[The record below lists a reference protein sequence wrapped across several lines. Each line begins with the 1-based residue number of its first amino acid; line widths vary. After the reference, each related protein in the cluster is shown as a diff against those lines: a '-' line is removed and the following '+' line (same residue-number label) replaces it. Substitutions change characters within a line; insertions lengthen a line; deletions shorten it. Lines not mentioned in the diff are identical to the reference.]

1 MTLTLPPRGVEL
13 ILLPLVIGAAVYD
26 MRYRR
31 IPNWLNV
38 IGAVLGLAINAWLI
52 ADGRPWPGLIFSLK
66 GLAMG
71 FGVYFVLYAL
81 RAMGAGDV
89 KLMAAVGALVGWED
103 WFGIFVLTAII
114 GGVSALV
121 LALLRGRLKNTLFN
135 VGFILSEFKSGRAA
149 YLKNEELDVKSTKA
163 LRQPHGA
170 VIAIGTICF
179 LGLSAYFTQQ

>member
-1 MTLTLPPRGVEL
+1 MTLTLPSRGIEL

-38 IGAVLGLAINAWLI
+38 TGVVLGLALNSWLT
-52 ADGRPWPGLIFSLK
+52 ADGRPWPGLLFSLK
-66 GLAMG
+66 GLGAG

-103 WFGIFVLTAII
+103 WFGIFVLTAVI
-114 GGVSALV
+114 GGISALV
-121 LALLRGRLKNTLFN
+121 LAVARGRLKNTLFN
-135 VGFILSEFKSGRAA
+135 VGFILSEFKSGRPA
-149 YLKNEELDVKSTKA
+149 YLNKEELDVKSSKA
-163 LRQPHGA
+163 LRQPHGT
-170 VIAIGTICF
+170 VIAVATIF
-179 LGLSAYFTQQ
+179 YLVLSAHFAQ

>member
-1 MTLTLPPRGVEL
+1 MNLTLPPRGIEL

-38 IGAVLGLAINAWLI
+38 TGAILGLAMNAWLI
-52 ADGRPWPGLIFSLK
+52 VDGRPWPGLFFSLK
-66 GLAMG
+66 GLALG
-71 FGVYFVLYAL
+71 FGAYFMLYAI

-103 WFGIFVLTAII
+103 WVGIFIFTAII
-114 GGVSALV
+114 GGISAVV
-121 LALLRGRLKNTLFN
+121 LALARGRLKDTFFN
-135 VGFILSEFKSGRAA
+135 VGFILSEFKRGRPA
-149 YLKNEELDVKSTKA
+149 YLKKEELDVKSSKA

-170 VIAIGTICF
+170 VIAISTICY
-179 LGLSAYFTQQ
+179 LGVSAYFTQ